1 MSKQV
6 LRFDRGKFETA
17 ERTPQGFL
25 RVPAYVTRAG
35 VFTYK
40 TGDGKTIREFR
51 PAAEVFSKE
60 SMDSLAGSP
69 VTLKH
74 PPAML
79 TPKNVKQYQ
88 VGYAVE
94 QPRQDGDK
102 ISIPLVVADEGAI
115 NAVEKAGLREVSCGY
130 YADSVAEPGEFDG
143 QAYDFV
149 QKNIR
154 YNHIAIVEKGRA
166 GRDVRIRLDAADAV
180 MKLDAEEVEEEPI
193 INKEPEEELKVENIT
208 INGKEFQVSPELKTA
223 ISTEMNKSKETMD
236 EFTKTKEQVTTLQK
250 EKDDLTKTH
259 EATQAKLDVANE
271 ELKKRVDSTPD
282 ENKIRELAKSR
293 MGLEKVATHILPKD
307 QVEKLDSMSDTE
319 IKRAVIMVDSPTAQL
334 EGKSDVYIDTRF
346 DSVAEKVRARADFN
360 TNFGKAVTVHDI
372 RKDEAQPD
380 PNAARKKSREAD
392 EKEWQKPLSATKA

>member
-1 MSKQV
+1 MNQKV
-6 LRFDRGKFETA
+6 LRFDRGSFETA

-51 PAAEVFSKE
+51 PATEVFSKE
-60 SMDSLAGSP
+60 SMDSLAGAP

-115 NAVEKAGLREVSCGY
+115 NAVEKSGLREVSCGY
-130 YADSVAEPGEFDG
+130 YADSVQEPGVFEG
-143 QAYDFV
+143 QAYDFI

-166 GRDVRIRLDAADAV
+166 GREVRIRLDAADAV
-180 MKLDAEEVEEEPI
+180 MKIDSDDVEEETI
-193 INKEPEEELKVENIT
+193 NNKELKEEPKVENIT

-223 ISTEMNKSKETMD
+223 ISNEVNRSKETMD
-236 EFTKTKEQVTTLQK
+236 EFTKTKEQVTSLQK
-250 EKDDLTKTH
+250 EKDDLTKAQ
-259 EATQAKLDVANE
+259 EATQAKLDVAND
-271 ELKKRVDSTPD
+271 ELKKRMDSAPD
-282 ENKIRELAKSR
+282 DKKIREFAKAR
-293 MGLEKVATHILPKD
+293 MSLEKVATHILPKE
-307 QVEKLDSMSDTE
+307 QAEKLDAMSDAD

-334 EGKSDVYIDTRF
+334 DGKSDVYIDTRF
-346 DSVAEKVRARADFN
+346 DSVAEKVRARTAFN
-360 TNFGKAVTVHDI
+360 SNVG
-372 RKDEAQPD
+372 
-380 PNAARKKSREAD
+380 
-392 EKEWQKPLSATKA
+392 